1 MVPEFQL
8 ASRLA
13 IHKSV
18 ECVCCHST
26 ATSLCSNTVSVTA
39 LGLTDPRRIKLHR
52 GTFPRFGHPPSTYL
66 VKLLATSSMICS
78 VDSLTACSQ
87 DPRRSVAARWRLERR
102 CSSWC
107 RRGFPLGHQ
116 SLLCRSSAKSII
128 LQTQRLL
135 VCPHTGPPTH
145 SCFCQQLCCHNCQQH
160 TNDQVSGSV
169 LVVYDQ
175 S

>member
-1 MVPEFQL
+1 VLP
-8 ASRLA
+8 
-13 IHKSV
+13 
-18 ECVCCHST
+18 HST

-78 VDSLTACSQ
+78 VDSSTACSQ

-116 SLLCRSSAKSII
+116 SLLCRSGAKH
-128 LQTQRLL
+128 
-135 VCPHTGPPTH
+135 HTANTEVACLSTHWSSYSFMVLSTTVLPQLPTTH
-145 SCFCQQLCCHNCQQH
+145 K
-160 TNDQVSGSV
+160 
-169 LVVYDQ
+169 
-175 S
+175 